1 MGYTWIEGCR
11 RPRGVRDV
19 RGGVSR
25 PAIAK
30 DRQDGSIRLRE
41 CLITA
46 RRVAFTR
53 HGREEPQG
61 PSRSVWRCNGTG
73 KACAA
78 LARVLRSEMHGLNR
92 FSRIDHLRTHKVK
105 RVSVS

>member
-19 RGGVSR
+19 RGGVSL

-30 DRQDGSIRLRE
+30 DRRT
-41 CLITA
+41 C
-46 RRVAFTR
+46 
-53 HGREEPQG
+53 
-61 PSRSVWRCNGTG
+61 

-78 LARVLRSEMHGLNR
+78 LARVLRSEMHGLDR